1 MTTLGILFGQQR
13 AVIGVKD
20 EGLGGEIGKLQGI
33 LRQTFGGVAGIVIDA
48 SVSEEHVST
57 MDLTDNEVEEGVDVT
72 DHARLKPAQLTMD
85 CVISD
90 TPLGYAVIGNIQNV
104 VRSVSTLF
112 GGTSRSIDAYNDLL
126 ALQKTALPF
135 TVYTGL
141 RRYTNMILTELTV
154 PRTAETGGA
163 LHFKASMREIRIVSS
178 QNVSPELAVNV
189 SSLGSGTKDK
199 GNKIT
204 PPVDPGGTLNP
215 ESSSATT
222 SGSLLFRLTK
232 WLVN

>member
-1 MTTLGILFGQQR
+1 MTTIGILFGQQR

-20 EGLGGEIGKLQGI
+20 EGLGGEIGRLQGI

-48 SVSEEHVST
+48 SVSEEHVSI
-57 MDLTDNEVEEGVDVT
+57 MDVTDNEVEEGVDVT
-72 DHARLKPAQLTMD
+72 DHARLKPAQLSME

-126 ALQKTALPF
+126 DLQKTALPF

-141 RRYTNMILTELTV
+141 RRYKNMILTELTV

-163 LHFKASMREIRIVSS
+163 LHFKAVMREIRIVSA
-178 QNVSPELAVNV
+178 QNVSPELAASV

-215 ESSSATT
+215 ESSSAT
-222 SGSLLFRLTK
+222 SNGSLLYRFTQ
-232 WLVN
+232 WLGI

>member
-1 MTTLGILFGQQR
+1 M
-13 AVIGVKD
+13 
-20 EGLGGEIGKLQGI
+20 
-33 LRQTFGGVAGIVIDA
+33 RQTFGGVAGIVIDA
-48 SVSEEHVST
+48 SVSEEHVSI
-57 MDLTDNEVEEGVDVT
+57 MDVTDNEVEEGVDVT
-72 DHARLKPAQLTMD
+72 DHARLKPAHLSLE

-112 GGTSRSIDAYNDLL
+112 GGNSRSIDAYNDLV

-141 RRYTNMILTELTV
+141 RRYKNMILTELTV

-163 LHFKASMREIRIVSS
+163 LHFKAVMREIRIVSA
-178 QNVSPELAVNV
+178 QKVSPELADSV

-215 ESSSATT
+215 ESSSAT
-222 SGSLLFRLTK
+222 SNGSLLNRFTQ
-232 WLVN
+232 WLGI